1 MSPYLELT
9 EFAETVNKLAIKS
22 NESGFEVRCIMP
34 RFGVVNE
41 RRHRLH
47 EVVRLSGINVAVDND
62 DFPLQIKVASLPNA
76 RLQVYFLDNEDLF
89 KRKSIFHDEQE
100 KWFDDN
106 GLRTVFYCKGALET
120 VKKFGWPPDVI
131 HCSGWMT
138 GLIPLYLKTVY
149 KKEPVFANSKII
161 YSLTPNTFKEKLGT
175 TFVKKATISNQIKEK
190 DMELF
195 KEGTNTALNRGA
207 AKYADAVV
215 LAGEKL
221 EKKVVDEV
229 KAEKGKIILPYKKD
243 NDDLADYLQLYNQ
256 LLQIEYSPIAA
267 LNRTFALAK
276 ARGKAAGIKEAEK
289 LQLNNNPFY
298 FSLLGNLYT
307 DIDNATALQHYT
319 TALEFANTAADKQTI
334 GRHMEKIIHEIK
346 ISGK

>member
-1 MSPYLELT
+1 MLQKKRILFIANEMSPYLELT

-89 KRKSIFHDEQE
+89 KRKHIFHDEQE
-100 KWFDDN
+100 KWFEDN

-149 KKEPVFANSKII
+149 KKEPVFAHSKCVFTIGQ
-161 YSLTPNTFKEKLGT
+161 NTFKEKLGNDFLKT
-175 TFVKKATISNQIKEK
+175 ANIHANIKEK
-190 DMELF
+190 DLEPYKETNNTGLF
-195 KEGTNTALNRGA
+195 RGGA
-207 AKYADAVV
+207 TYADAITFG
-215 LAGEKL
+215 AEKVDKKL
-221 EKKVVDEV
+221 VEEFGKIRGKKVLSFN
-229 KAEKGKIILPYKKD
+229 AES
-243 NDDLADYLQLYNQ
+243 DLSDYLQLY
-256 LLQIEYSPIAA
+256 
-267 LNRTFALAK
+267 
-276 ARGKAAGIKEAEK
+276 
-289 LQLNNNPFY
+289 
-298 FSLLGNLYT
+298 T
-307 DIDNATALQHYT
+307 DLS
-319 TALEFANTAADKQTI
+319 K
-334 GRHMEKIIHEIK
+334 
-346 ISGK
+346 